1 MRILIVSDCTGYMR
15 GGVPVETVHLVRGL
29 DARGHAVAL
38 AGDVVPRG
46 AEAARHW
53 PITIP
58 IDERLGAELGA
69 ALQAFS
75 PDVVHVMAMSLRGF
89 GTLARLLAGR
99 PWVVTAHSLPPHERK
114 LHGLHGS
121 EPLHYAARSL
131 RFLANTLLWK
141 RLLRRREM
149 PRVIV
154 HSEVM
159 RRDVV
164 RYGYAA
170 ERIALIPFGCGP
182 VADAARPRGPLA
194 EPRIVTMGGVAHTKG
209 QHDALVAI
217 AALRRE
223 FPRLQYQIIGELRD
237 RSYLAFLER
246 TIQRLRLHEHVRIRR
261 SLPNDEKD
269 EALRAADLY
278 LQPSHEEGF
287 CLAYIEAAAVVPRL
301 VGTDTGAIALVGAG
315 DAGARTVPPRQPAQL
330 AAAMSELLG
339 AALPEDLMAS
349 RAARLAARFS
359 WSRYLDEHEAVYRDL
374 IGSPSAMP
382 ASATATA

>member
-29 DARGHAVAL
+29 AARGHALGL

-58 IDERLGAELGA
+58 IDARLGAEVGA
-69 ALQAFS
+69 ALESFR
-75 PDVVHVMAMSLRGF
+75 PDVVHVMAMSLLGF

-141 RLLRRREM
+141 RLLLLREM

-154 HSEVM
+154 HSEFM

-182 VADAARPRGPLA
+182 VAPDAARGRRPLTD
-194 EPRIVTMGGVAHTKG
+194 PRIVTMGGIAHTKG
-209 QHDALVAI
+209 QHDALLAI
-217 AALRRE
+217 AALRNE

-246 TIQRLRLHEHVRIRR
+246 MIQRLRLHEHVRIRR

-301 VGTDTGAIALVGAG
+301 VGTDTGAIALIGAG
-315 DAGARTVPPRQPAQL
+315 DAGARTVPPRQPEQL

-339 AALPEDLMAS
+339 AALPEDLMAQ
-349 RAARLAARFS
+349 RASRLAARFS
-359 WSRYLDEHEAVYRDL
+359 WARYLDQHEAVYRETT
-374 IGSPSAMP
+374 GVMAAVP
-382 ASATATA
+382 ASATA